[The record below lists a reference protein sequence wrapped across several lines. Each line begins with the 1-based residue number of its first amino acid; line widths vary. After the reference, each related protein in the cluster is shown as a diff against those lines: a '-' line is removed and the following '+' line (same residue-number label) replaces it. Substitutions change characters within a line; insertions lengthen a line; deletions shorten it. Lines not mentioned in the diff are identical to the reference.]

1 MIPSDFLGYHCLNVL
16 SLYIFILMLKY
27 FKHTENNITTTHIT
41 TIHTF
46 KMYKHFAPKFLLKRK
61 KIFQTVFETSY
72 PIPFPLP
79 FPRHIW
85 ITWNRGT
92 PFLPCFYMFIS
103 FVFINNNI
111 IVFVVYLNFTQ
122 KLSASYKDTCPL
134 SSFIATIALYLIV
147 WIYHNYLSILLL
159 LDI

>member
-1 MIPSDFLGYHCLNVL
+1 MTPSDFLDYHCFNIL
-16 SLYIFILMLKY
+16 SSCIFILMLKY
-27 FKHTENNITTTHIT
+27 FKHTKNNIRTTHIT

-46 KMYKHFAPKFLLKRK
+46 KMCKYFAPKFVLKRK
-61 KIFQTVFETSY
+61 KIFQTVETSY

-92 PFLPCFYMFIS
+92 PFLPYFYMFIS

-111 IVFVVYLNFTQ
+111 IVFVVYLKFTQ
-122 KLSASYKDTCPL
+122 RLSASYKDTCPL
-134 SSFIATIALYLIV
+134 CSFIVTIALYLIV
-147 WIYHNYLSILLL
+147 WIYHSYLSILLL